1 MFYYLLRPVDTMPG
15 HSANF
20 GNGCASLGHLYDG
33 RAPQIP
39 GLQMLKPKRRLYAV
53 GDRFPVLIGEGAPVA
68 LGDDQ
73 SALSNPLGRVR
84 LASRFPSVR
93 VAPKSL
99 TRTP

>member
-33 RAPQIP
+33 RAPHIP

-53 GDRFPVLIGEGAPVA
+53 GDRFPVLIGEGAPA
-68 LGDDQ
+68 AFGDDQ
-73 SALSNPLGRVR
+73 SALSN
-84 LASRFPSVR
+84 ASDSPPVTPGFPSVR